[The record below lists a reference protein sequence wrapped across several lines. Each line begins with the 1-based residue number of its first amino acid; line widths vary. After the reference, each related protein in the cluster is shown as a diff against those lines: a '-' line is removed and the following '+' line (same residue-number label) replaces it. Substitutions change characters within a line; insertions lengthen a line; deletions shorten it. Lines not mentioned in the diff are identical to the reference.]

1 MQLEGNLVRELALGQ
16 SPARLKVLRQR
27 ILLFD
32 SFQNRLVHILLLC
45 RLRLRVRSFRFGLAL
60 LEELGFGGGFGA
72 LGLLGE
78 ECIVNLLSNLVT
90 IERCQLVG

>member
-1 MQLEGNLVRELALGQ
+1 MRLEGNLVRELTLGQ

-32 SFQNRLVHILLLC
+32 SLQNRFVHLLLLC
-45 RLRLRVRSFRFGLAL
+45 RLRFWVRSFRFGLAL

-78 ECIVNLLSNLVT
+78 ECIGNLLSNLIT
-90 IERCQLVG
+90 REEY